1 MSFRLD
7 PLTLQRF
14 RRFRSIRR
22 AWLSLWVLVVLTGL
36 SLTAELLVNSR
47 AIAVWHQ
54 GRLLLPTYG
63 RVRFGDELGLPYH
76 YEANYRELA
85 EKLAREGGGWV
96 LLPPVPYN
104 PYEQDFREGVY
115 PPYPPSAADRHF
127 LGTDRIGRDILAR
140 LLYGFRIAIL
150 FSLGFVSVTFL
161 AGTLLGMLMGYVGG
175 RFDLIVQRLI
185 EIWEQIPFLYVVM
198 IVVSVFRPEF
208 FLFLAI
214 FVLFGWTS
222 RTWAVRAMTYR
233 ERERD
238 YVLAARTMGASK
250 WRILTVH
257 ILPNVLVVVLTSL
270 PFAVAGAISALTA
283 LDYLGFGLRPP
294 TPSWGELIGQG
305 ISVYQSA
312 PWIILSVTAALT
324 LVLVLIAFVGEGLRD
339 AFDPKR
345 YTFYQ

>member
-22 AWLSLWVLVVLTGL
+22 AWISLWVLVVLTGL
-36 SLTAELLVNSR
+36 SLAAELLVSSR
-47 AIAVWHQ
+47 AIAVWYQ
-54 GRLLLPTYG
+54 GRLHLPTYG

-150 FSLGFVSVTFL
+150 FSLGFVFVTFL

>member
-22 AWLSLWVLVVLTGL
+22 AWISLWVLVVLTGL
-36 SLTAELLVNSR
+36 SLAAELLVSSR
-47 AIAVWHQ
+47 AIAVWYQ
-54 GRLLLPTYG
+54 GRLHLPTYG

-150 FSLGFVSVTFL
+150 FSLGFVFVTFM

-175 RFDLIVQRLI
+175 GFDLIVQRLI